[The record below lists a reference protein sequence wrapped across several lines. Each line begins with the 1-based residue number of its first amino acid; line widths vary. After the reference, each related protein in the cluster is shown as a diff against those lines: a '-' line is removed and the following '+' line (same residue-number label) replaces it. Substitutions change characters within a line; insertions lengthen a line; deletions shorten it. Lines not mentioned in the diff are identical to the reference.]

1 MPGFDVIVVGG
12 GAVGTSALWNL
23 AKGGAKRALLL
34 ERLDGY
40 GRGAT
45 GIWGS
50 LVRMFYEKLP
60 ITQSA
65 ARAVPF
71 YNAFEEHVGTPFP
84 SNRIG
89 SLYFLERARLAHY
102 EKHLAALSASGVP
115 FELVE
120 AAQGRKQF
128 PAFAWRSG
136 DVAVYEPGAGLGS
149 PRETTEAFLRAAER
163 RGATSERNAEVVEI
177 LRAGGRATGVRL
189 KDGRKLECDNL
200 VITAGV
206 WTNHVLEGTGA
217 SVPAFPVSIQL
228 NRFRRREGGRM
239 HPFFIDLPALT
250 FGHPTAN
257 GSFIGGW
264 QGADREAAHAG
275 VEHMSPAAASR
286 AKHKL
291 AARVPWLKHATL
303 EGGIKAL
310 ESYTESGVGLVERL
324 AGHDNV
330 VVSTGWSCTGFT
342 LAPVIG
348 ERIARLVLGE

>member
-23 AKGGAKRALLL
+23 ARRGAKRTLLL
-34 ERLDGY
+34 ERLEGY

-60 ITQSA
+60 ITQAA

-71 YNAFEEHVGTPFP
+71 YNDFEAHVGIPLTR
-84 SNRIG
+84 NRIG
-89 SLYFLERARLAHY
+89 SLYFLDRARIEHY
-102 EKHLAALSASGVP
+102 QEHLAALAGSGAP

-120 AAQGRKQF
+120 PAQGRKTF
-128 PAFAWRSG
+128 PDFAWHER
-136 DVAVYEPGAGLGS
+136 DLAVYEPGAGLGS

-163 RGATSERNAEVVEI
+163 LGATAHRDAEVVEI
-177 LRAGGRATGVRL
+177 LREGSRATGVRL
-189 KDGRKLECDNL
+189 KDGRTFACDHL
-200 VITAGV
+200 VVSAGV
-206 WTNHVLEGTGA
+206 WTNQVLAGTGQRVA
-217 SVPAFPVSIQL
+217 AHPVSIQL
-228 NRFRRREGGRM
+228 NRFRWRDHART

-264 QGADREAAHAG
+264 QGEDTEAVHGG
-275 VEHMSPAAASR
+275 VQHLNPAAASH

-291 AARVPWLKHATL
+291 AARIPWLKHATL

-310 ESYTESGVGLVERL
+310 ESYTSSGVGLVEKL

-348 ERIARLVLGE
+348 ERIAELVLGS

>member
-1 MPGFDVIVVGG
+1 MPGADVIVIGG
-12 GAVGTSALWNL
+12 GAVGTSALWHL
-23 AKGGAKRALLL
+23 ARRGCRGLLL
-34 ERLDGY
+34 ERLEGY

-60 ITQSA
+60 ITEAA

-84 SNRIG
+84 WNRIG
-89 SLYFLERARLAHY
+89 SLYFLDRSRLERY
-102 EKHLAALSASGVP
+102 EAHLAALRSSGAP

-120 AAQGRKQF
+120 GAQGRKQF
-128 PAFAWRSG
+128 PEFSWRAH

-163 RGATSERNAEVVEI
+163 LGAAAHHDAEVVEI
-177 LRAGGRATGVRL
+177 VRSGGRATGVRL
-189 KDGRKLECDNL
+189 KDGRTFDCDRL

-206 WTNHVLEGTGA
+206 WTNQVLAGLGQQ
-217 SVPAFPVSIQL
+217 VPAFPVSIQL
-228 NRFRRREGGRM
+228 NRYRRREGGRM
-239 HPFFIDLPALT
+239 HPFFIDLPAFT

-264 QGADREAAHAG
+264 QGEDREATGPG
-275 VEHMSPAAASR
+275 VEHLSPAAANH
-286 AKHKL
+286 AKQKL
-291 AARVPWLKHATL
+291 AARIPWLKHATL

-310 ESYTESGVGLVERL
+310 ESYTESGVGLVEKL
-324 AGHDNV
+324 AEHENV

-348 ERIARLVLGE
+348 ERIASLVLGA